1 MLAIEI
7 TPNLAAAQFMPT
19 REQRRLD
26 RLVSR
31 IVKRNRQLHAAI
43 VAARHEARLDQARHD
58 AWLCAQSPQ
67 SPQSIDEDLPW

>member
-7 TPNLAAAQFMPT
+7 TPNLVAAQFLSL

-31 IVKRNRQLHAAI
+31 IVRKNRPLHAAI

-58 AWLCAQSPQ
+58 AWLCAQA
-67 SPQSIDEDLPW
+67 PQSIDDDLSW

>member
-1 MLAIEI
+1 MLEVQF
-7 TPNLAAAQFMPT
+7 TPNLAAAQFLSL

-31 IVKRNRQLHAAI
+31 IVKRNRQLHAVI

-58 AWLCAQSPQ
+58 AWLCAQAPQ
-67 SPQSIDEDLPW
+67 AINDDLPW